1 MIFPLAAIMICA
13 PVNVVEPQDP
23 LLRVR
28 VPKQLVRCETAEEV
42 CYYIESESEYFVAP
56 SISCFPKQ
64 EKGKKK

>member
-23 LLRVR
+23 LFRVR

-42 CYYIESESEYFVAP
+42 CFYTEGESDYLVAP
-56 SISCFPKQ
+56 AISCFPKQ
-64 EKGKKK
+64 EKKKK